1 MQPGPT
7 ERVEPRDYDEVDA
20 LLRAAF
26 ETDDE
31 ARLVRLLRQSGDMWL
46 EMKKP
51 VGGRIGGYYA
61 ISRMRSPEG
70 WGCLAPVAVL
80 PEFQGGALV
89 QRNPNWQ
96 AGAGDE
102 ECLRG
107 PLRIGSRMMREL
119 AGWHAMPGLAGDL
132 PDTIVVL
139 GEPSFYE
146 RAGFS
151 RARAARLKSPY
162 PVEFTMILRRGDDI
176 PEGELIYPPA
186 FSAL

>member
-1 MQPGPT
+1 MQPEAT
-7 ERVEPRDYDEVDA
+7 ERVEPQDHDEIDT

-26 ETDDE
+26 PTDEE
-31 ARLVRLLRQSGDMWL
+31 ARLVHKLRADGDMWL
-46 EMKKP
+46 EMKKS
-51 VGGRIGGYYA
+51 VGGRIAGYYA
-61 ISRMRSPEG
+61 ISRMRAPEG

-80 PEFQGGALV
+80 PAFQGGKLV
-89 QRNPNWQ
+89 EQNPNWE
-96 AGAGDE
+96 AAAGDE

-119 AGWHAMPGLAGDL
+119 AAWHAMPGMAAYL
-132 PDTIVVL
+132 PETIVVL

-151 RARAARLKSPY
+151 RARAARLTSPY
-162 PVEFTMILRRGDDI
+162 PIDFTLILRRGTDV
-176 PEGELIYPPA
+176 PEGELVYPAA